1 MKSTV
6 KSVLSVLLFFAL
18 AVTASAL
25 KADLTLESVS
35 MELVCQCG
43 CGLVLNNCNH
53 IDCGVAIPMRQTV
66 TEKLARGESQ
76 EQILTFFVSQYG
88 EAVLAAPT
96 RKGFNLLAWVLP
108 FVAIVVGGG
117 GIVLVIVA
125 WVKKRRENIPLRK
138 AEESQGGG
146 PDVKTGDREAA
157 ARHESIFQRELK
169 NFK

>member
-6 KSVLSVLLFFAL
+6 KSVLSVLVFFAL

-66 TEKLARGESQ
+66 TEKLVRGESQ
-76 EQILTFFVSQYG
+76 EQILAFFVSQYG

-96 RKGFNLLAWVLP
+96 KKGFNLLAWVLP

-117 GIVLVIVA
+117 VIVLVIVA

-138 AEESQGGG
+138 AEESQGEG